1 MWVDSHCHLDHLELD
16 SYDGSLD
23 AAMAAARERGVD
35 KFLCVNVELE
45 TFERVKTV
53 AENYSDVFF
62 SVGVHPIY
70 QESMDPTEADLIQ
83 RAQHQKVV
91 AIGETGLDYHY
102 CKGDLEW
109 QRERF
114 RIHVRAAR
122 AVNKPLII
130 HTRDARADTIA
141 ILTDEKA
148 ADVGGVMHC
157 FTEDWGTARAAL
169 ELGFYISFSGIVTF
183 RNADALREVAL
194 QVPLDKMLVETDA
207 PWLAPVPYR
216 GKSNEPK
223 YLPEVGRFLA
233 KLRNLDEREFAQVT
247 TENFNRLFRV

>member
-1 MWVDSHCHLDHLELD
+1 MWVDSHCHLDHLELEP
-16 SYDGSLD
+16 YAGSLD
-23 AAMAAARERGVD
+23 DAMVAARARGVD
-35 KFLCVNVELE
+35 TFLCVNVELE
-45 TFERVKTV
+45 TFERVKAI
-53 AENYSDVFF
+53 AELYDDVFF

-70 QESMDPTEADLIQ
+70 QESMDPTEDDLVQ
-83 RAQHQKVV
+83 RAQHKKVV

-102 CKGDLEW
+102 CKNDLEW

-122 AVNKPLII
+122 KVNKPLII
-130 HTRDARADTIA
+130 HTRDARADTIS
-141 ILTDEKA
+141 ILKEEHG

-157 FTEDWGTARAAL
+157 FTEDWDTAKAAM

-183 RNADALREVAL
+183 RNADELREVAKN
-194 QVPLDKMLVETDA
+194 VPLDRMLVETDS

-223 YLPEVGRFLA
+223 YLPDVGKFLA
-233 KLRNLDEREFAQVT
+233 KIKNVDEMEMARIT
-247 TENFNRLFRV
+247 TENFKRLFKC

>member
-1 MWVDSHCHLDHLELD
+1 MWVDSHCHLDHLELEP
-16 SYDGSLD
+16 YAGSLD
-23 AAMAAARERGVD
+23 DAMIAARARGVD
-35 KFLCVNVELE
+35 TFLCVNVELE
-45 TFERVKTV
+45 SFERVKAI
-53 AENYSDVFF
+53 AELYDDVFF

-70 QESMDPTEADLIQ
+70 HESMDPTEEDLVQ
-83 RAQHQKVV
+83 RAQHKKAV

-102 CKGDLEW
+102 CKNDLDW

-122 AVNKPLII
+122 TVNKPLII
-130 HTRDARADTIA
+130 HTRDARADTIS
-141 ILTDEKA
+141 ILKEENA

-157 FTEDWGTARAAL
+157 FTEDWDTAKAAM

-183 RNADALREVAL
+183 RNAEELRGVAKN
-194 QVPLDKMLVETDA
+194 VPLDRVLVETDS

-223 YLPEVGRFLA
+223 YLPDVGKYLA
-233 KLRNLDEREFAQVT
+233 KIKNVDEMEMARIT
-247 TENFNRLFRV
+247 TENFKRLFKC